1 MTTLLKKNT
10 DKFLFVVYGNKETH
24 NLSIGRELEHSF
36 RNRTFLSRPHPQV
49 PGISE
54 KKKGRRDVKNQKWW
68 ITAVKLFFRY
78 EQILHKTNKG

>member
-1 MTTLLKKNT
+1 MDEYSSTGVWLTTLLKKNT

-24 NLSIGRELEHSF
+24 NLSICRELEYSF

-54 KKKGRRDVKNQKWW
+54 KKKRGEMLRAKS
-68 ITAVKLFFRY
+68 
-78 EQILHKTNKG
+78 GG